1 MLAGIAKLMKNFFNF
16 FSRAGTSSQLS
27 SEGAALPQVPRHIA
41 IIMDGNRRWAQQK
54 NLPKV
59 AGYKVGLEALKD
71 VYETCLSLGVK
82 YLTVY
87 AFSTENMN
95 RPKDEVNYLMW
106 LFIEALNKEISQLV
120 AKNVRLRI
128 LGRKENLETEMLQ
141 KIAAAEKM
149 TENGTGLNLQVM
161 FNYGGRGDIVD
172 AVKSIMASSKTN
184 KDLEITEQLVSDNL
198 SMRGIPDPELLI
210 RTAGEMRVSNFLLWE
225 IAYTEIVVTEALFPD
240 FRGRELIAA
249 IQQYAKRERKFGV
262 K

>member
-1 MLAGIAKLMKNFFNF
+1 MNKIINIFFPAGRNNRLSAKDASLAL
-16 FSRAGTSSQLS
+16 
-27 SEGAALPQVPRHIA
+27 VPGHIA
-41 IIMDGNRRWAQQK
+41 IIMDGNRRWAQKK
-54 NLPKV
+54 NLPKI

-106 LFIEALNKEISQLV
+106 LFIEALNKEIPQLV
-120 AKNVRLRI
+120 SRKVRLRI
-128 LGRKENLETEMLQ
+128 LGRKENLEPEMLD

-149 TENGTGLNLQVM
+149 TEQGDGLNLQVM
-161 FNYGGRGDIVD
+161 FNYGGRADIVD
-172 AVKSIMASSKTN
+172 AAKKIVALSISGKCP
-184 KDLEITEQLVSDNL
+184 EIDEKLFSDNL
-198 SMRGIPDPELLI
+198 CMKGIPDPELLI
-210 RTAGEMRVSNFLLWE
+210 RTAGEMRISNFLLWE
-225 IAYTEIVVTEALFPD
+225 VAYTEIVVTETLFPD

-249 IQQYAKRERKFGV
+249 IEQYIKRERKFGV